1 MQIKDPE
8 LFEQW
13 VAITRGEED
22 LPARLIYQDFAAE
35 YVLTD
40 LSHKKFIERAGD
52 DPGMVEVYRD
62 DEAIIYRVQLVE
74 N

>member
-8 LFEQW
+8 LFDQW
-13 VAITRGEED
+13 VSITRGEVEN
-22 LPARLIYQDFAAE
+22 PAHLIYQVFAAE

-40 LSHKKFIERAGD
+40 LSHKKLIDRAGD

-62 DEAIIYRVQLVE
+62 DEAIIFKVQ
-74 N
+74 